1 MSDFQLNVIGIM
13 THTEALLLSHK
24 QFVTHNNYSCTVMCP
39 DKKLNEH
46 SNYNLCIWVCA
57 CVWFIYMPHQS
68 VRLAL
73 CQACFIS
80 ALTCLLC
87 SCHPSVSPQ
96 FRHHISDDSS
106 SQTLHAVP
114 VAVLKRRRS
123 LDLSGS
129 VPLSCRGGTGNGRAA
144 VVAAAGVTFASS
156 SWETGR

>member
-1 MSDFQLNVIGIM
+1 MFRGMSDFQLNVIVEWL
-13 THTEALLLSHK
+13 TPRHCCCCR
-24 QFVTHNNYSCTVMCP
+24 THNSCPVICALIRSWINIPTI
-39 DKKLNEH
+39 
-46 SNYNLCIWVCA
+46 YNWCIWVCA

-129 VPLSCRGGTGNGRAA
+129 VPLSCRGGNGNGRAA